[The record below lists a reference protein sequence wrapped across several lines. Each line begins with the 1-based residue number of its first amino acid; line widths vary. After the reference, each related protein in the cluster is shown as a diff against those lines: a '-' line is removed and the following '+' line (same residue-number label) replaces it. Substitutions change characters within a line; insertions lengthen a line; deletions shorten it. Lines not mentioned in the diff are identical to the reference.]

1 METWW
6 ETTGFWG
13 FSFSSNFLKTT
24 FCLQEEEEEED
35 VVDPAFMD
43 WAKHW
48 AENPTVQSAVLERKL
63 KAKHRE
69 SSCEMRPWFISK
81 RGYWSNWSPKEPKE
95 WVQWWDEPSIFWV
108 PSFFAHLCILP
119 AGVAR
124 WGLIRK
130 MQSTPTYSGY
140 ILVISATWH
149 HPTVAGQVARAL
161 GFGGRST
168 LVQGSGYNHKDD
180 TVWPKQVCGCVL
192 PTGYRLVP
200 AGKKRKRERTFRFS
214 PFLPRMF
221 VKFSIFIV
229 LTADVVN
236 FSIFTVFLLRML
248 VNFRFYHFLPGML
261 VEFSNFTVFIADVGR
276 IFDVYFFSLP
286 RMFVKESIFTV
297 PSAHFWPCLPRML
310 VVLFHMYTYIY
321 I

>member
-1 METWW
+1 
-6 ETTGFWG
+6 
-13 FSFSSNFLKTT
+13 
-24 FCLQEEEEEED
+24 
-35 VVDPAFMD
+35 
-43 WAKHW
+43 
-48 AENPTVQSAVLERKL
+48 
-63 KAKHRE
+63 
-69 SSCEMRPWFISK
+69 
-81 RGYWSNWSPKEPKE
+81 
-95 WVQWWDEPSIFWV
+95 
-108 PSFFAHLCILP
+108 
-119 AGVAR
+119 
-124 WGLIRK
+124 

-276 IFDVYFFSLP
+276 IFDVYFFFFTADVCKRIDFYRSFRTFLA
-286 RMFVKESIFTV
+286 MFTTDVGSSFSYV
-297 PSAHFWPCLPRML
+297 Y
-310 VVLFHMYTYIY
+310 VYIY
-321 I
+321 IIILYIQIVICHICIYKIFIFHQEEHGKTNRCLRFLPRWLVIF